1 MIINEDSRNQLMAK
15 NKSSSYGGLKRFKR
29 RIKSKV
35 GTSTRQYN
43 KIDMNRLFKDGILTI
58 GIEVHGETD
67 DYVVRIS
74 FGGLFDILHD
84 ELKRNNGVLEFRNI
98 VKALII
104 AFNKENVYI
113 DCSCPDFRY
122 RFKFWATKNDI
133 LSGSPETRPSDQT
146 NPHDNLG
153 SGCKHIMLVLSNTS
167 WIIKVASVINNYIKY
182 MEKHM
187 QKLYAD
193 IIYPKVYGKKYE
205 EPIQTSTFDSDEL
218 DSDEETINTSND
230 EGRTRGQFKP
240 GNEYRFQKQ
249 NKPIKNQVDA
259 FDEIGDDEEA

>member
-29 RIKSKV
+29 RVKSKV

-122 RFKFWATKNDI
+122 RFKF
-133 LSGSPETRPSDQT
+133 
-146 NPHDNLG
+146 
-153 SGCKHIMLVLSNTS
+153 
-167 WIIKVASVINNYIKY
+167 
-182 MEKHM
+182 
-187 QKLYAD
+187 
-193 IIYPKVYGKKYE
+193 
-205 EPIQTSTFDSDEL
+205 
-218 DSDEETINTSND
+218 
-230 EGRTRGQFKP
+230 
-240 GNEYRFQKQ
+240 
-249 NKPIKNQVDA
+249 
-259 FDEIGDDEEA
+259 